1 MVDGIWQSDSKI
13 HLEGHTVGGG
23 GIYIYNV
30 KNTYLENTH
39 RIANFWGKTR
49 MMENLSYL
57 I

>member
-1 MVDGIWQSDSKI
+1 MEFGKVILKFTWKDIQ
-13 HLEGHTVGGG
+13 LGG

-39 RIANFWGKTR
+39 RIANFGGKTR

>member
-23 GIYIYNV
+23 DIYIYNV

-39 RIANFWGKTR
+39 RIANFGGKTR